1 MKVGRLKGD
10 AYINSNG
17 ERISVK
23 TGKPVRKYSKKN
35 KEFWTEHMGEAS
47 RAGAAQTVEIV
58 VDPLIAE
65 LQSLYSEEEIQ
76 GIIGLKKDS
85 APVELVEIPNKK
97 KCELDE
103 GNTGFLIASDWHADE
118 VVKPSTV
125 LGKNEYN
132 KDIAEQRIKNFF
144 ANAVYMIKKK
154 PVDNL
159 VVGLL
164 GDMIGGYIHDE
175 LAQTNSMSPMQGIN
189 LVKSLII
196 SGLKKIH
203 DELPDL
209 QQITV
214 VGICGNHTRTTR
226 KLQFSNGFAMSFE
239 FFMYKDIEQTLTL
252 MGLSKFNFIIPE
264 SEFAYIDVYG
274 KKILFAHGHQF
285 RSAGGIGGIYP
296 AMFRWYSKMN
306 QTIKI
311 DKAYIGH
318 YHSSIYT
325 KEVCVNGSLKG
336 YDAFALGHGL
346 AYEEPQQ
353 TYVIL
358 NEKRGF
364 IFYSPIFAD

>member
-1 MKVGRLKGD
+1 MGKSD
-10 AYINSNG
+10 SYINEQG
-17 ERISVK
+17 IRISK
-23 TGKPVRKYSKKN
+23 ATGKPVAKYTKRN
-35 KEFWTEHMGEAS
+35 KQYWAKRMAE
-47 RAGAAQTVEIV
+47 AAQTVEIV

-132 KDIAEQRIKNFF
+132 KDIAEQRIKSFF
-144 ANAVYMIKKK
+144 ANAIYMIKKK

-189 LVKSLII
+189 FVKTLII

-226 KLQFSNGFAMSFE
+226 KMQFSNGFAMNHE

-274 KKILFAHGHQF
+274 KKVLFAHGHQF

-306 QTIKI
+306 QTIEI
-311 DKAYIGH
+311 DKAMIGH

>member
-1 MKVGRLKGD
+1 MGKYDSYLNEQG
-10 AYINSNG
+10 I
-17 ERISVK
+17 RISK
-23 TGKPVRKYSKKN
+23 ATGKPVAKYTKRN
-35 KEFWTEHMGEAS
+35 RQYWAERMGEAP

-144 ANAVYMIKKK
+144 ANAIYMIKKK

-175 LAQTNSMSPMQGIN
+175 LAQTNSMSPMQGISF
-189 LVKSLII
+189 VKSLII

>member
-1 MKVGRLKGD
+1 MGKSD
-10 AYINSNG
+10 SYINEQG
-17 ERISVK
+17 VRISK
-23 TGKPVRKYSKKN
+23 ATGKPVKKYTKRN
-35 KEFWTEHMGEAS
+35 KQYWAERMGEAPK
-47 RAGAAQTVEIV
+47 AGAAQTVEIV

-132 KDIAEQRIKNFF
+132 KDIAEQRIKSFF
-144 ANAVYMIKKK
+144 ANAIYMIKKK

-189 LVKSLII
+189 FVKTLII

-226 KLQFSNGFAMSFE
+226 KMQFSNGFAMNHE

-274 KKILFAHGHQF
+274 KKVLFAHGHQF

-306 QTIKI
+306 QTIEI
-311 DKAYIGH
+311 DKAFLGH

-346 AYEEPQQ
+346 AYEDPQQ